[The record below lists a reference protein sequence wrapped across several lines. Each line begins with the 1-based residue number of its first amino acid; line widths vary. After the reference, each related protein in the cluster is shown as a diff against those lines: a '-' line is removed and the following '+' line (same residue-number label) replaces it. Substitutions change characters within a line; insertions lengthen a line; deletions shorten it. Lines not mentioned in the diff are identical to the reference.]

1 MNFTL
6 YQYKYISKDDSTYL
20 KVLAILIMI
29 CLHVF
34 GSRAVNLPAYQQMDD
49 FVFMGR
55 PLSFCLS
62 RFCSICVHIYILLS
76 GYGLFIVYRRK
87 VEKGVGMKNLKRIS
101 LLMAK
106 VILVGTIF
114 YPISLFYPDLQ
125 WHFSFMECVRMLLGY
140 SGNYEWWFLRPYLI
154 IAALSPFLLKGINK
168 KSVICLTISLLL
180 YFLTKYLIYFHDF
193 HLFVILEQVFILC
206 LPFFLGAILAKYG
219 ILAWAKSISQ
229 SHFAVF
235 LSITV
240 LMVMLLYKFY
250 FPSGIID
257 PFISAVFVI
266 CCIILTNIV
275 KSGGVYNLLTTLG
288 KEATSMCLIHTF
300 ISIYYWSG
308 LTYSFQYPILIFLF
322 VVICSYILSIA
333 ITMPYNIIRKRIES
347 LFT

>member
-1 MNFTL
+1 
-6 YQYKYISKDDSTYL
+6 
-20 KVLAILIMI
+20 
-29 CLHVF
+29 
-34 GSRAVNLPAYQQMDD
+34 
-49 FVFMGR
+49 
-55 PLSFCLS
+55 
-62 RFCSICVHIYILLS
+62 LLS

-275 KSGGVYNLLTTLG
+275 KSGGGV
-288 KEATSMCLIHTF
+288 
-300 ISIYYWSG
+300 
-308 LTYSFQYPILIFLF
+308 
-322 VVICSYILSIA
+322 
-333 ITMPYNIIRKRIES
+333 
-347 LFT
+347 